1 MHIHNVT
8 NHIPM
13 PITIER
19 VSTKQDLKK
28 FIRFNYF
35 LYKNNPYSVPD
46 LYDDM
51 LNTFHP
57 QKNAAL
63 EFCEAEY
70 FLAYRDG
77 KLVGRVAGIINHRA
91 NNTWKKKEVR
101 FGWID
106 FVDDPEVSAALIRAV
121 EEWGKAKGMDTIQG
135 PLGFTDMDAEGMLV
149 EGFDQLSTMATI
161 YNYPYYPQH
170 MERMGFQKDADWV
183 EFRITVPQTVPE
195 KMQRIADLVSRK
207 YNLHVKK
214 LKNMKEINEQGYG
227 QKIFN
232 LINECYAPLYG
243 YSQMTEAQIK
253 QYIRT
258 YLPILDLR
266 MVTLIENEQDEL
278 IAVGVSMPSLS
289 VALQKAKGKMWPFGW
304 FYLAKALFLK
314 KPDTLDL
321 LLVGVKPEYQS
332 KGVNALLFADLIPIY
347 TRLGLKWAESNPEL
361 ETNNKVQAQ
370 WEYFET
376 TQHKR
381 RRAYKKA
388 IDQ

>member
-1 MHIHNVT
+1 MSVT
-8 NHIPM
+8 IR
-13 PITIER
+13 R
-19 VSTKQDLKK
+19 VSTKQELKK

-51 LNTFHP
+51 LNTFNAK
-57 QKNAAL
+57 KNAAF

-70 FLAYRDG
+70 FLAYKNG
-77 KLVGRVAGIINHRA
+77 KLVGRVAAIINHRA
-91 NNTWKKKEVR
+91 NDTWNKKEVR

-106 FVDDPEVSAALIRAV
+106 FIDDIEVSKALIQTV

-135 PLGFTDMDAEGMLV
+135 PLGFTDMDAEGMLT
-149 EGFDQLSTMATI
+149 EGFDQFSTMASI

-170 MERMGFQKDADWV
+170 MEKLGFEKDADWV
-183 EFRITVPQTVPE
+183 EFKIQVPTTVPD
-195 KMQRIADLVSRK
+195 KMQRIADLISRK

-214 LKNMKEINEQGYG
+214 LKGMKEINEKGYG
-227 QKIFN
+227 QKIFA

-243 YSQMTEAQIK
+243 YSKMTEGQIR
-253 QYIRT
+253 QYIKM

-266 MVTLIENEQDEL
+266 MVTLIEDENEEL
-278 IAVGVSMPSLS
+278 VAVGISMPSLS
-289 VALQKAKGKMWPFGW
+289 VALQKAKGKMLPFGW
-304 FYLAKALFLK
+304 YHLAKALFLK
-314 KPDTLDL
+314 RPKTLDL

-332 KGVNALLFADLIPIY
+332 KGVNALLFADLIPVY
-347 TRLGLKWAESNPEL
+347 TQLGFEWAESNPEL

-376 TQHKR
+376 VQHKR
-381 RRAYKKA
+381 RRAYKKMINSSCA
-388 IDQ
+388 H

>member
-1 MHIHNVT
+1 MSI
-8 NHIPM
+8 I
-13 PITIER
+13 IKR
-19 VSTKQDLKK
+19 VSTKRELKK

-35 LYKNNPYSVPD
+35 LYKKNPYSVPD

-51 LNTFHP
+51 LNTFNVK
-57 QKNAAL
+57 KNAAF

-70 FLAYRDG
+70 FLAYKEE

-91 NNTWKKKEVR
+91 NSTWNKKEVR

-106 FVDDPEVSAALIRAV
+106 FIDDLEVSSALIQAV
-121 EEWGKAKGMDTIQG
+121 EEWGKAKGMEVLQG
-135 PLGFTDMDAEGMLV
+135 PLGFTDLDAEGMLV

-170 MERMGFQKDADWV
+170 MEKLGLEKDADWV
-183 EFRITVPQTVPE
+183 EFKIQVPATVPE
-195 KMQRIADLVSRK
+195 KMQRIADLISRK

-214 LKNMKEINEQGYG
+214 LKNMKEICDKGYG
-227 QKIFN
+227 QKIFK

-243 YSQMTEAQIK
+243 YSQMTEAQIR
-253 QYIRT
+253 QYIKM

-266 MVTLIENEQDEL
+266 MVTLIEDENDEL

-289 VALQKAKGKMWPFGW
+289 VALQKAKGRILLFGW
-304 FYLAKALFLK
+304 YHLVKALFLK
-314 KPDTLDL
+314 KPKTLDL

-332 KGVNALLFADLIPIY
+332 KGVNALLFADLIPVY
-347 TRLGLKWAESNPEL
+347 TKIGFRFAESNPEL

-381 RRAYKKA
+381 RRAYKKM
-388 IDQ
+388 IN